1 MVLQVQG
8 HTWARFCCLNVTHLL
23 DLNRNKFSTDG
34 STQIVQTCLNGAN
47 ANKIK
52 LCRFGSSSLIYG
64 NAFWLHTHTL
74 PISYI
79 INYLS
84 NSLYFSL
91 SLLHFTF
98 LHSVPLSFLLSKT
111 LSKPLI
117 LSLLRN
123 LCVSL
128 SLIHEHNRKTSANIS
143 TTFFNMDKVKQFLS
157 KRHVVAIHT
166 ISLTTNEGHNTP
178 FHIQVYMGMHSF
190 SYLTL
195 ANKSK

>member
-23 DLNRNKFSTDG
+23 VLNRNKFSTDG

-84 NSLYFSL
+84 NSLYVSL

-128 SLIHEHNRKTSANIS
+128 SFTSIIERHQQTSAQLSS
-143 TTFFNMDKVKQFLS
+143 TWTKSNNFYQSGTLWPFIQYLLPRTKVIIHHFTFKCTWECTLS
-157 KRHVVAIHT
+157 PI
-166 ISLTTNEGHNTP
+166 
-178 FHIQVYMGMHSF
+178 
-190 SYLTL
+190 
-195 ANKSK
+195 

>member
-128 SLIHEHNRKTSANIS
+128 SFTSIIERHQQTSAQLSS
-143 TTFFNMDKVKQFLS
+143 TWTKSNNFLS